1 LAEFKPVRESAAPN
15 LETTK
20 NSFQV
25 SYNLDSEG
33 GNVEYNLIVKTFL
46 PKRPTLQIEA
56 SGIESHN
63 KIEGAPFYGVRRADG
78 TILTASTRNS
88 YRCLITTLKPPS
100 TNGSA

>member
-15 LETTK
+15 LESTK
-20 NSFQV
+20 NSLQV

-46 PKRPTLQIEA
+46 PKRPTFQIEA

-63 KIEGAPFYGVRRADG
+63 KIEGAPYAG
-78 TILTASTRNS
+78 LTEQFS
-88 YRCLITTLKPPS
+88 PPLQEIPIVALLRHS
-100 TNGSA
+100 SRLR